1 MNSIAKWMMTAGLMG
16 AATAAGAQVTY
27 DVNNLQFGSSNEFL
41 SGTLTLSNSAAG
53 GGPIS
58 NSSFSAIDLSV
69 FTSAADTT
77 ALETFNDSEIF
88 CINTCLTVSSAG
100 LAVGPF
106 GAEAQ
111 GALNIDNGS
120 KGGQLLIGVGFG
132 GIEYRS
138 SGGTSAVPLTGSQIF
153 ATPVPAS
160 PPVAAPEIDPASA
173 AGGITLLAGL
183 LAIFRGRRPQRLAL
197 PG

>member
-1 MNSIAKWMMTAGLMG
+1 MNSIAKWMMTAGLIG
-16 AATAAGAQVTY
+16 AATAASAQVTY

-41 SGTLTLSNSAAG
+41 SGTITLSNSAAN

-69 FTSAADTT
+69 FTGKADTT
-77 ALETFNDSEIF
+77 ALETFNDSLIF
-88 CINTCLTVSSAG
+88 CINTCLTVTSAG
-100 LAVGPF
+100 LAIGPF
-106 GAEAQ
+106 GDE
-111 GALNIDNGS
+111 GESALNIDNGS

-132 GIEYRS
+132 GIEYSS
-138 SGGTSAVPLTGSQIF
+138 SGSAVPLTGSQIF
-153 ATPVPAS
+153 ATPAPAS